1 MQAED
6 DHMQTDDGAQTQQ
19 PTQSTQ
25 QASQDEVVLDEHLWG
40 YLIPCSANLRRID
53 FQKIKLTYR
62 IGRNREEH
70 KNDIILPGM
79 KISNFHCTIEWDGD
93 ETAKS
98 AVKVTDLSSN
108 GTFINGEK
116 IGKGK
121 CKVLR
126 DGNELA
132 FGTCAPQPAAGGLED
147 YRFVFRHIACGPP
160 SRGLYKYY
168 DLQHE
173 LGKGSFATVM
183 KALHR
188 EEGKWYAVKMIQAN
202 KLRRGLSSATINGN
216 GKGAKSNDKASNFAR
231 EINILERL
239 QHPNICQLKEVF
251 FESYNINL
259 ILEWVP
265 GGDLLDYI
273 LKRQGL
279 PESEAQSLTYQICD
293 ALAYV
298 HSQGIAHRDLKPE
311 NVLLTDDN
319 PPVVK
324 VADFGL
330 AKVIDSMTMLRTLCG
345 TPVYL
350 APEVVNQTEDNEGY
364 DQVVDSWSVGVI
376 VFSMLTLSTPFGE
389 EDTTTDVKIR
399 VRNRRVEWHLLR
411 ERCTNPVAE
420 DFLRGLL
427 EYDPRKRMSLADA
440 RLHPWLAEQHAAAPP
455 APAPAALP
463 AHPAP
468 ADIPAHPRRT
478 ASLEPDHPTDAS
490 LRSIALDGM
499 ALDDSMDAEPD
510 EPESGRSTPEY
521 VPEDEDSQSQSQA
534 NGRHPFGLPIGR
546 QQSRLR
552 RRVDIIRSAENRGE
566 ELPSPSQ
573 EMQQRAAAEE
583 AEENGAGPSRK
594 RKAAAALDFESSLTP
609 MEEEEDEEE
618 EEEEP
623 VAAPRGR
630 GAPANKRGR
639 GGRKT
644 TAPPPSAVKRGRGR
658 AAAPVLA
665 IAAAPASGDDGEAG
679 GRRRSTR
686 LHQASPAK
694 QKVAR
699 RG

>member
-1 MQAED
+1 M
-6 DHMQTDDGAQTQQ
+6 
-19 PTQSTQ
+19 ST
-25 QASQDEVVLDEHLWG
+25 
-40 YLIPCSANLRRID
+40 
-53 FQKIKLTYR
+53 F
-62 IGRNREEH
+62 
-70 KNDIILPGM
+70 
-79 KISNFHCTIEWDGD
+79 
-93 ETAKS
+93 
-98 AVKVTDLSSN
+98 
-108 GTFINGEK
+108 
-116 IGKGK
+116 
-121 CKVLR
+121 
-126 DGNELA
+126 
-132 FGTCAPQPAAGGLED
+132 
-147 YRFVFRHIACGPP
+147 HIA
-160 SRGLYKYY
+160 R
-168 DLQHE
+168 
-173 LGKGSFATVM
+173 SFA
-183 KALHR
+183 
-188 EEGKWYAVKMIQAN
+188 
-202 KLRRGLSSATINGN
+202 
-216 GKGAKSNDKASNFAR
+216 
-231 EINILERL
+231 
-239 QHPNICQLKEVF
+239 
-251 FESYNINL
+251 
-259 ILEWVP
+259 
-265 GGDLLDYI
+265 
-273 LKRQGL
+273 
-279 PESEAQSLTYQICD
+279 
-293 ALAYV
+293 
-298 HSQGIAHRDLKPE
+298 
-311 NVLLTDDN
+311 
-319 PPVVK
+319 
-324 VADFGL
+324 
-330 AKVIDSMTMLRTLCG
+330 RTEYGCR
-345 TPVYL
+345 
-350 APEVVNQTEDNEGY
+350 
-364 DQVVDSWSVGVI
+364 
-376 VFSMLTLSTPFGE
+376 LTLSTPFGE

-411 ERCTNPVAE
+411 ERCTNPVGESLPRAGPLSHTDSPAAE

-468 ADIPAHPRRT
+468 ANLPAHPRRT
-478 ASLEPDHPTDAS
+478 ASLEPDHPIDAS

-534 NGRHPFGLPIGR
+534 NGRFGLPISR

-573 EMQQRAAAEE
+573 EMRQRAAAED

-609 MEEEEDEEE
+609 MEEEEDEEEE